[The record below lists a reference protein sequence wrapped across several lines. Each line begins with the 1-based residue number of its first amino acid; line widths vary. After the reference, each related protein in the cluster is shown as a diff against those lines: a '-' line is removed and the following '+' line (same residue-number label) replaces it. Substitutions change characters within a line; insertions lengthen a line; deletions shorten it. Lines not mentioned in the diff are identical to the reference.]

1 MNKQKPSRFDT
12 KQRLAALALA
22 CSAFVASS
30 AQAAYTLPAAAT
42 AAFADMGAAW
52 TAVEALVWPVLM
64 AVVIG
69 MFVMRKTKQGA
80 NKA

>member
-1 MNKQKPSRFDT
+1 MKNQKFDMKQK
-12 KQRLAALALA
+12 LALLA
-22 CSAFVASS
+22 TSASVLVAGS

-42 AAFADMGAAW
+42 TAFADMGEAW
-52 TAVEALVWPVLM
+52 TAVEGLVWPVLM

>member
-22 CSAFVASS
+22 GSALVASS

-42 AAFADMGAAW
+42 AAFADMQSAW
-52 TAVEALVWPVLM
+52 TAVESLVWPVLM

>member
-1 MNKQKPSRFDT
+1 MNIQKPSRFDM
-12 KQRLAALALA
+12 KQKLVALAASASVLA
-22 CSAFVASS
+22 VSS

-42 AAFADMGAAW
+42 AAFADMGTAW